1 MYVLNMYIYC
11 IVNNISN
18 IYTIYIY
25 VRYVYIYMCVCYV
38 YMYMCIHTYMYIYM
52 YICTFGYDMYA
63 VAGYHGCCDDPRFVR
78 ICDVWGV

>member
-1 MYVLNMYIYC
+1 MCVMC
-11 IVNNISN
+11 
-18 IYTIYIY
+18 
-25 VRYVYIYMCVCYV
+25 VYIYMCVCVCYV
-38 YMYMCIHTYMYIYM
+38 YMYMCIHTYVYIYIYM